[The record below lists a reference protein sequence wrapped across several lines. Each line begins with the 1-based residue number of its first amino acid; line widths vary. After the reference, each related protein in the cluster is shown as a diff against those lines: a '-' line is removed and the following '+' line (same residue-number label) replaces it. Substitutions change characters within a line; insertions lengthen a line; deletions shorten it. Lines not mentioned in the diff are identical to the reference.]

1 MINITFH
8 VYVHGGKAFAAEQ
21 KIKELKKR
29 ISKVKTISDQSKAK
43 ISLARIIKHSAENM
57 KNVKSEKYKLTP
69 NEIEKKISRKSTI

>member
-8 VYVHGGKAFAAEQ
+8 VYVHGGKVFAAEQ

-29 ISKVKTISDQSKAK
+29 ISKVKTISDQGKAK
-43 ISLARIIKHSAENM
+43 ISVVRIIKHSAENM